1 MPMARIYKAAGLV
14 FPELE
19 ELDLIGAWEI
29 LGSTRRL
36 FRDGV
41 LKDAYF
47 ELETCGAEQ
56 GIVKCCH
63 DLKIVVEKPISEL
76 PKYDVVLIPGG
87 PGRAEAQKDSRIIGA
102 IKKAHEKGAVLA
114 SVCTGAFIVA
124 QAGLLEGKKATSYHA
139 FMGKLAD
146 YGVTPVNERLVVN
159 GRVITGAGPPASVD
173 VGMKVVE
180 MLLGPE
186 ALQKV
191 KDWMTY

>member
-1 MPMARIYKAAGLV
+1 MARIYKVAGLV

-19 ELDLIGAWEI
+19 ELDLIGAWEV

-47 ELETCGAEQ
+47 ELETCAVEQ

-63 DLKIVVEKPISEL
+63 DLKIAVDKPISEL
-76 PKYDVVLIPGG
+76 ANFDVVLIPGG
-87 PGRAEAQKDSRIIGA
+87 PGRAKAQQDERIIEA
-102 IKKAHEKGAVLA
+102 IKSAHEKGAIIA

-124 QAGLLEGKKATSYHA
+124 QAGLLKGKKATSYHA
-139 FMGKLAD
+139 FMGKLVD
-146 YGVTPVNERLVVN
+146 YGVTPVNERVVVN
-159 GRVITGAGPPASVD
+159 GRVITGAGPPASAD

-180 MLLGPE
+180 MLLGSE

-191 KDWMTY
+191 KDWVTY